1 MFSIHILTLAVTA
14 IPAALAQNF
23 YGCYTEGAGVR
34 ALTGNS
40 TNDPAMTLSMCQ
52 TFCSSFSLYLFLP
65 FSCLSLFFVSFFPLF
80 VSLFFPFFPPFLLLC
95 PPVFR
100 KLCD

>member
-1 MFSIHILTLAVTA
+1 MFSIQILTLAVTA

-52 TFCSSFSLYLFLP
+52 TFCSGFSLCLFLP
-65 FSCLSLFFVSFFPLF
+65 FFCLSLFFVSFSFFLF
-80 VSLFFPFFPPFLLLC
+80 LFFSPFPPLPSPLSSGF
-95 PPVFR
+95 
-100 KLCD
+100 